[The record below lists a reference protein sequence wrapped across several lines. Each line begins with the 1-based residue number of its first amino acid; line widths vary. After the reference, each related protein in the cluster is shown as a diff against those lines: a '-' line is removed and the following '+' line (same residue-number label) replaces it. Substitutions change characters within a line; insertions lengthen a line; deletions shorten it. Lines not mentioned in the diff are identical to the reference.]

1 MGTTQPTLQSLSLRD
16 GIVTGHHHTFWLDSA
31 GDFERDRHGAL
42 IRVDYFG
49 HGTVPRNSA
58 TPSGARPATWP
69 QQHGAV
75 AQTTEAIQM
84 VCDVITERETGAPR
98 LGASD
103 HR

>member
-1 MGTTQPTLQSLSLRD
+1 MSLRD